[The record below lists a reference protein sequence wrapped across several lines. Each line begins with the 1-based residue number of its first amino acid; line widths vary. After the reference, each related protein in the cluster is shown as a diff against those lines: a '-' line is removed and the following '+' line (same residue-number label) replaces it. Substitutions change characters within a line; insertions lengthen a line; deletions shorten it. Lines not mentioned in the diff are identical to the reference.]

1 MARPQFDAYIGS
13 DGVTLDGSDVELLR
27 AIDRAGSLNTAAA
40 ELGRSYAHAQ
50 RRVVELE
57 EAFGSLVERQRG
69 GSGGGGSTLTETAD
83 DLLAAFERTRT
94 GFEGVAGVAE
104 TVLTGPITG
113 REGELVTVETDAGP
127 VRALVPDGD
136 GVVQLSIRADA
147 VTLTDPDDTPVPE
160 HTSAR
165 NRFPGTIR
173 GIEAGERIA
182 RVAVDIGVDDPLL
195 ALVTEDS
202 REKLG
207 LTVGSDVVA
216 SFKATAT
223 RGTPIRDSDADRE
236 PNE

>member
-1 MARPQFDAYIGS
+1 MTRPEFDAYIGA
-13 DGVTLDGSDVELLR
+13 DGVTLDERDVELLR
-27 AIDRAGSLNTAAA
+27 AIDRAGSLNTAAT

-69 GSGGGGSTLTETAD
+69 GSGGGGSTLTGTAA

-104 TVLTGPITG
+104 TVLAGSIT
-113 REGELVTVETDAGP
+113 RRDGELVTVDTDAGA
-127 VRALVPDGD
+127 VRALVPDGE
-136 GVVQLSIRADA
+136 GRVQLSIRADA

-165 NRFPGTIR
+165 NRFPGTVR
-173 GIEAGERIA
+173 AVDTGERIA
-182 RVAVDIGVDDPLL
+182 RVAVDIGIDDSLL
-195 ALVTEDS
+195 ALVTQDS

-207 LTVGSDVVA
+207 LTVGSDVVV

-223 RGTPIRDSDADRE
+223 RGTPVPGDE
-236 PNE
+236 

>member
-1 MARPQFDAYIGS
+1 MTRPEFDAYIGA
-13 DGVTLDGSDVELLR
+13 DGVTLDERDVDLLR
-27 AIDRAGSLNTAAA
+27 AIDRAGSLNTAAT

-50 RRVVELE
+50 RRIVELE

-69 GSGGGGSTLTETAD
+69 GSGGGGSTLTGTAE

-104 TVLTGPITG
+104 TVLTGSIT
-113 REGELVTVETDAGP
+113 RRDGELVTVDTEAGP
-127 VRALVPDGD
+127 VRALVPDGE
-136 GVVQLSIRADA
+136 GRVQLSIRADA
-147 VTLTDPDDTPVPE
+147 VTLTDPDDTPVPK

-173 GIEAGERIA
+173 EVDTGERIA
-182 RVAVDIGVDDPLL
+182 RVAVDIGTPDPLL
-195 ALVTEDS
+195 ALVTRDS
-202 REKLG
+202 RQKLG

-223 RGTPIRDSDADRE
+223 RGTPARGDDE
-236 PNE
+236 

>member
-1 MARPQFDAYIGS
+1 MARPQFDAYIGN
-13 DGVTLDGSDVELLR
+13 DGVTLDASDVGLLR
-27 AIDRAGSLNTAAA
+27 AIDRTGSLNTAAE

-69 GSGGGGSTLTETAD
+69 GSGGGGSSLTGTAE
-83 DLLAAFERTRT
+83 DLLAAFERTRV

-104 TVLTGPITG
+104 TVLVGPITG

-160 HTSAR
+160 RTSAR
-165 NRFPGTIR
+165 NRFSGTVE

-182 RVAVDIGVDDPLL
+182 RIAVDIGIDDPLV

-202 REKLG
+202 RETLG
-207 LTVGSDVVA
+207 LSVGGDVVA

-223 RGTPIRDSDADRE
+223 RGTPIRD
-236 PNE
+236 NET

>member
-1 MARPQFDAYIGS
+1 MARPQFDAYIGT
-13 DGVTLDGSDVELLR
+13 DGVTLDASDVDLLR
-27 AIDRAGSLNTAAA
+27 AIDRTGSLNTAAE

-69 GSGGGGSTLTETAD
+69 GAGGGGSTLTGTAEE
-83 DLLAAFERTRT
+83 LLAAFERTRT

-104 TVLTGPITG
+104 TVLAGSIT
-113 REGELVTVETDAGP
+113 RRDGELVTVDTDAGL
-127 VRALVPDGD
+127 VRALVPDGE
-136 GVVQLSIRADA
+136 GRVQLSIRADA
-147 VTLTDPDDTPVPE
+147 VTLTHPDDTPVPE

-173 GIEAGERIA
+173 GIEPGERIA
-182 RVAVDIGVDDPLL
+182 RIAVDIGIDDPLL

-202 REKLG
+202 RERLG
-207 LTVGSDVVA
+207 LAVGTEVVA

-223 RGTPIRDSDADRE
+223 RGTPIRSDPD
-236 PNE
+236 

>member
-1 MARPQFDAYIGS
+1 MTRAQFDAYIGT
-13 DGVTLDGSDVELLR
+13 DGVTLDASDVDLLR
-27 AIDRAGSLNTAAA
+27 AVDREGSLNAAA
-40 ELGRSYAHAQ
+40 ESLGRSYAHAQ
-50 RRVVELE
+50 RRIVELE
-57 EAFGSLVERQRG
+57 DAFGSLVERQRG
-69 GSGGGGSTLTETAD
+69 GSGGGGSTLTGTAK

-104 TVLTGPITG
+104 TVLTGPTVG

-127 VRALVPDGD
+127 VRALVPDGE

-160 HTSAR
+160 RTSAR
-165 NRFPGTIR
+165 NRFPGTVC

-182 RVAVDIGVDDPLL
+182 RVAVDIGADDPLL

-207 LTVGSDVVA
+207 LDVGSDVVA

-223 RGTPIRDSDADRE
+223 RGTPIRGDE
-236 PNE
+236 G